1 MKRTLTMR
9 GTISFPM
16 LDGETIEQAEDRLF
30 DALDA
35 VDTTVSTWEEP
46 KIWEDEDETN

>member
-1 MKRTLTMR
+1 MKRTLIMQ

-16 LDGETIEQAEDRLF
+16 LDGETVEQAEDRLF

-35 VDTTVSTWEEP
+35 VDTTVSTWVEP
-46 KIWEDEDETN
+46 EIYEHEDDE

>member
-16 LDGETIEQAEDRLF
+16 LDGETVEQAEERLF
-30 DALDA
+30 DALDTI
-35 VDTTVSTWEEP
+35 DTIVSTWNESE
-46 KIWEDEDETN
+46 IWEDEDETN